1 MYLESKMIRF
11 FLFALLTLSNPAEI
25 RPTINTTYT
34 FKVADR
40 NGCNRTKTL
49 TQNVSVCTQLHSTAS
64 ISEILI
70 NVFPNPTSDSFTIHS
85 NSDIELSI
93 INSLRQKVKTISLNG
108 FNNQKIQITNLA
120 AGIYILED
128 SKNHKTLNQKII
140 VTD

>member
-1 MYLESKMIRF
+1 MYLESKIIRF
-11 FLFALLTLSNPAEI
+11 FLFSLLTLSNPAEI
-25 RPTINTTYT
+25 RPTINTTHT
-34 FKVADR
+34 FIVADR

-49 TQNVSVCTQLHSTAS
+49 TQNVSVYTQLHSTAS

-70 NVFPNPTSDSFTIHS
+70 NVFPNPTSDSFTLQS
-85 NSDIELSI
+85 NSDNDIST
-93 INSLRQKVKTISLNG
+93 INSLGQRIKTISLNA
-108 FNNQKIQITNLA
+108 FNNQQIKITNLS